1 MSGKSIRLERIIDR
15 ETGRAFILPLDHGA
29 TMGPL
34 PGLYSIKDTVAKA
47 AAGGATAVL
56 MHKGM
61 VDAGHRGFG
70 RDVGLILHLSAGSI
84 YSASPDRKVI
94 VSSVEE
100 ALRLGADAVSV
111 HLNIGGEGEPQMLE
125 AAGKIAADCAGWGV
139 PLLAMVY
146 PKGKAAEDPDAAK
159 TCVRTAA
166 ELGADL
172 VKISYTGDPDSFREV
187 TRGCPVPVVIA
198 GGPDISSDRDL
209 LTMVYDALDAEGAG
223 ISIGRRIFEHP
234 DITGICSAL
243 SDIVFRKKS
252 VDEAMRRLSP

>member
-70 RDVGLILHLSAGSI
+70 LDVGLILHLSAGSI

-111 HLNIGGEGEPQMLE
+111 HLNIGGDGEPQMLE
-125 AAGKIAADCAGWGV
+125 AAGKIAADCAGWGS
-139 PLLAMVY
+139 PFL
-146 PKGKAAEDPDAAK
+146 PWSTRKEKRQK
-159 TCVRTAA
+159 TRMPQKPVCGRQQNSGQTSLKSATRETRIHSA
-166 ELGADL
+166 RSPADVL
-172 VKISYTGDPDSFREV
+172 CRW
-187 TRGCPVPVVIA
+187 
-198 GGPDISSDRDL
+198 
-209 LTMVYDALDAEGAG
+209 
-223 ISIGRRIFEHP
+223 
-234 DITGICSAL
+234 
-243 SDIVFRKKS
+243 
-252 VDEAMRRLSP
+252 